1 MKNDVESFISYIRD
15 VKRLSKNTEVSYMR
29 DLTKFVDYFEKLG
42 ITDVSRINSTSLN
55 SYVLFMEREGKSAA
69 TISRSIA
76 AIKAFFQYELVQGK
90 VVGEPART
98 LKGPSVEKKKPDIIK
113 VSNMDRL
120 LDVPD
125 TTTAKGIR
133 DKAMLELLYATG
145 IRVSEL
151 ISLKIQDVN
160 VMLGYIT
167 CNDGKK
173 DRIVPFGNA
182 AKKAILNYVS
192 EARGMLCT
200 NAEEDSDYLFL
211 NCHGKSMSRQGF
223 WKLLKQY
230 GELAGIGE
238 DITPHMLRHSFAAHM
253 VQNGADLRAVQEMMG
268 HADISTTQIYA
279 DLGASRIRDVYAKT
293 HPRK

>member
-1 MKNDVESFISYIRD
+1 MKIEVDNFISYIRE
-15 VKRLSKNTEVSYMR
+15 VKRLSSNTEISYKR
-29 DLTKFVDYFEKLG
+29 DLDKMVCFMAEQG
-42 ITDVSRINSTSLN
+42 IDGINKVNSTNLN
-55 SYVLFMEREGKSAA
+55 SYILYLEREGKSAA

-76 AIKAFFQYELVQGK
+76 AIKAFFQYELVKGNIS
-90 VVGEPART
+90 GEPART
-98 LKGPSVEKKKPDIIK
+98 LRGPSVKKKKPEIIK
-113 VSNMDRL
+113 VSAMDKL
-120 LDVPD
+120 LDMPD
-125 TTTAKGIR
+125 VTNAKGIR

-151 ISLKIQDVN
+151 IGLRLTDVN
-160 VMLGYIT
+160 IMLGYIT

-173 DRIVPFGNA
+173 ERIIPFGNV
-182 AKKAILNYVS
+182 AKKALLTYVS
-192 EARGMLCT
+192 ESRGMLCSD
-200 NAEEDSDYLFL
+200 AENDSEYLFL

-223 WKLLKQY
+223 WKIIKQY
-230 GELAGIGE
+230 GEMAGIGE

-279 DLGASRIRDVYAKT
+279 DMSAKKIRDEYAKA